1 MTGLGHRLRAAG
13 DAGFSMA
20 EVLVSMAVMSI
31 VMAIASTGF
40 YEMFHTTDTAE
51 ASATAQVELQ
61 AAFNKLDREIR
72 YAYRVNEAYSDTTNW
87 YIDYVF
93 IDDAGKNQCV
103 QLSLPRAGGTLK
115 RRQWPYPAAISGP
128 AAAVANNLISARLDN
143 GTPKQLINPFVLEAS
158 GDGGS
163 DLDRLNVKVNS
174 VVGADQSKQGLRE
187 YDLQFTAMNTLS
199 RANYNRPCTH

>member
-1 MTGLGHRLRAAG
+1 MTGLVNRLRAAG
-13 DAGFSMA
+13 DAGYSLA

-51 ASATAQVELQ
+51 TTAAAQVELQ
-61 AAFNKLDREIR
+61 AAFNKLDREVR
-72 YAYRVNEAYSDTTNW
+72 YAYRINEGYSDTANF

-115 RRQWPYPAAISGP
+115 RRQWPWPDAISGP
-128 AAAVANNLISARLDN
+128 ATAVANNLISTRMDN
-143 GTPKQLINPFVLEAS
+143 STPKKVINPFLLEAS

-174 VVGADQSKQGLRE
+174 VVGTDTTKQGVRE